1 MKKEEIKEEKKLSIA
16 KFTRQ
21 ELTDDLT
28 LQNVKDI
35 IESQETEIKNLDN
48 DIENKKKVVEYY
60 SQFLDKF

>member
-1 MKKEEIKEEKKLSIA
+1 MKNEKIKEEKKNKIA

-21 ELTDDLT
+21 NVSDFLT

-35 IESQETEIKNLDN
+35 IESQEIGIKNLEKE
-48 DIENKKKVVEYY
+48 IENKKNAINYY